1 MKIKHLPRAA
11 ADHYSLLA
19 DIQDI
24 LDRANSLVLIPKGEN
39 KKDFP
44 LNDTH

>member
-1 MKIKHLPRAA
+1 MKIEHLPRVA

-24 LDRANSLVLIPKGEN
+24 LGRANSLVLIPKGEN